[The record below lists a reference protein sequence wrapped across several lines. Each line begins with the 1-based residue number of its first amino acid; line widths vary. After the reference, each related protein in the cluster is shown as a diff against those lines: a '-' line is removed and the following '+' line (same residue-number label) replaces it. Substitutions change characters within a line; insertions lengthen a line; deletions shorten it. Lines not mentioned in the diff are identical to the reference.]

1 MQAVILAAGKG
12 ARLQP
17 LTYGIPKPLIEIG
30 GKTLITRVLEA
41 LPESI
46 DEIFIVVNH
55 LREQIIKSVGSRW
68 NGKPIVYVIQ
78 EPLTGT
84 AGAVL
89 LLREHL
95 RGSFLV
101 INSDD
106 LYVQSDLSILCTHP
120 WALLYFPTATE
131 KHSGA
136 LVKDG
141 RFVGLGTSKNA
152 VCGAYVLGQELFD
165 VDPVE
170 IYVSDYLEYGLPQT
184 LTNVIDEI
192 GIAAI
197 AATSWQQVGTP
208 EELAHARQML

>member
-12 ARLQP
+12 ARLRP
-17 LTYGIPKPLIEIG
+17 LTHTIPKPLIDIG
-30 GKTLITRVLEA
+30 GKTLIRSALEA

-55 LREQIIKSVGSRW
+55 LREQIIESLGPRW
-68 NGKPIVYVIQ
+68 NNKPITYVIQ

-95 RGSFLV
+95 HGSFLV

-106 LYVQSDLSILCTHP
+106 LYDQSDLSVLCRHS
-120 WALLYFPTATE
+120 WGLLYFPTATE

-141 RFVGLGTSKNA
+141 RFVGLGASKNA

-165 VDPVE
+165 VVPVE

-184 LTNVIDEI
+184 LTKLVDQVHIH
-192 GIAAI
+192 AVT
-197 AATSWQQVGTP
+197 ATYWQQVGTYA
-208 EELAHARQML
+208 ELAHVRKQL

>member
-12 ARLQP
+12 ARLRP
-17 LTYGIPKPLIEIG
+17 LTHEIPKPLIEIG
-30 GKTLITRVLEA
+30 GKTLMTRVLEA

-55 LREQIIKSVGSRW
+55 LREHIINVVGPHG
-68 NGKPIVYVIQ
+68 NGKPITYVIQ

-101 INSDD
+101 VNSDD
-106 LYVQSDLSILCTHP
+106 VYVRSDLSDLCRHP
-120 WALLYFPTATE
+120 WALLYSPTATE

-136 LVKDG
+136 RVEDG
-141 RFVGLGTSKNA
+141 RFKGLGVSKNA
-152 VCGAYVLGQELFD
+152 VCGAYVLEQAFFD

-170 IYVSDYLEYGLPQT
+170 IHVSNHREYGLPQT
-184 LTNVIDEI
+184 LATLADRIDITAVE
-192 GIAAI
+192 
-197 AATSWQQVGTP
+197 ATFWRQVGTY
-208 EELAHARQML
+208 EELAAARAYT